1 MDVAFSYV
9 TKGLQ
14 TSLHILTRVP
24 AKATLSWDFGD
35 FKGSSELRN
44 PVYDYD
50 EEGIYTVTLTITPE
64 GGDPITTEQT
74 VMVSSDESINNHLS
88 ASIYELID
96 NYIPQELD
104 KMTFEQ
110 KSTYIIK
117 WQLYIGPLVNHAIT
131 PDKYQDELAYDGLE
145 NQLIMELA
153 AYDYLNVQMTALL
166 NQTKAFLERVTK
178 GDSGS
183 SNDNTTEE
191 SEDGAMRIKRIT
203 TGPTEVEYFDKAS
216 DSIASWW
223 KYYMQA
229 LQPGGII
236 DILKQ
241 NLCTLAYRLDIYLP
255 FCDKL
260 RNVTVPKVVNRRKAG
275 PLGGPNPTSI
285 LNGTHDHV
293 PSKG

>member
-14 TSLHILTRVP
+14 TSFHILTRVP

-44 PVYDYD
+44 PVYEYE
-50 EEGIYTVTLTITPE
+50 EEGIYTVTLTITPQNGE
-64 GGDPITTEQT
+64 PITTEQT
-74 VMVSSDESINNHLS
+74 VMVSSDEKITNHLS

-110 KSTYIIK
+110 KATYIIK
-117 WQLYIGPLVNHAIT
+117 WQLYIGPLVNHLIT
-131 PDKYQDELAYDGLE
+131 PDKYQDELAYEGLE

-166 NQTKAFLERVTK
+166 NQTKAFLENVTK

-183 SNDNTTEE
+183 SNDDNTEE
-191 SEDGAMRIKRIT
+191 TGDNAMRIKRIT

-275 PLGGPNPTSI
+275 PLGGPNPTSV
-285 LNGTHDHV
+285 LKGTHDHV
-293 PSKG
+293 PSIG

>member
-1 MDVAFSYV
+1 
-9 TKGLQ
+9 
-14 TSLHILTRVP
+14 
-24 AKATLSWDFGD
+24 
-35 FKGSSELRN
+35 
-44 PVYDYD
+44 
-50 EEGIYTVTLTITPE
+50 
-64 GGDPITTEQT
+64 
-74 VMVSSDESINNHLS
+74 
-88 ASIYELID
+88 
-96 NYIPQELD
+96 
-104 KMTFEQ
+104 
-110 KSTYIIK
+110 
-117 WQLYIGPLVNHAIT
+117 
-131 PDKYQDELAYDGLE
+131 
-145 NQLIMELA
+145 MELA

-166 NQTKAFLERVTK
+166 NQTKSFLERVTK
-178 GDSGS
+178 GDSES

>member
-14 TSLHILTRVP
+14 TSFHILTRVP

-44 PVYDYD
+44 PVYDY
-50 EEGIYTVTLTITPE
+50 EEDGIYTVTLTITPE
-64 GGDPITTEQT
+64 DGDPITTEQT
-74 VMVSSDESINNHLS
+74 VMVSSDENINNHLS

-166 NQTKAFLERVTK
+166 NQTKSFLERVTSS
-178 GDSGS
+178 DSES
-183 SNDNTTEE
+183 SNENNTEK

-223 KYYMQA
+223 KYYM
-229 LQPGGII
+229 
-236 DILKQ
+236 
-241 NLCTLAYRLDIYLP
+241 
-255 FCDKL
+255 
-260 RNVTVPKVVNRRKAG
+260 
-275 PLGGPNPTSI
+275 
-285 LNGTHDHV
+285 
-293 PSKG
+293 

>member
-14 TSLHILTRVP
+14 TSFHILTRDP

-166 NQTKAFLERVTK
+166 NQTKAFLERVTN